1 SGVSTA
7 VENLSAMYM
16 FNRAH
21 KTFQLRASTAACG
34 RDATP
39 RRRGAQ
45 PRRPR
50 FVGATG
56 AQQWIC
62 SHLYDRRRTP
72 GREAGSVR
80 SVDQRQ
86 LRAAADAYAAAR
98 DEVRVARNLAD
109 AAWVRLQAS
118 QDTLEY
124 QIDWS
129 SASKR
134 EAAAVA
140 RLEAAKAAYRDAGG
154 YAAGDPE
161 E

>member
-1 SGVSTA
+1 
-7 VENLSAMYM
+7 M
-16 FNRAH
+16 
-21 KTFQLRASTAACG
+21 
-34 RDATP
+34 
-39 RRRGAQ
+39 RR
-45 PRRPR
+45 
-50 FVGATG
+50 
-56 AQQWIC
+56 
-62 SHLYDRRRTP
+62 
-72 GREAGSVR
+72 
-80 SVDQRQ
+80 VDQRQ
-86 LRAAADAYAAAR
+86 LRVAADAYAAAR
-98 DEVRVARNLAD
+98 DEVRVARKLAD

-134 EAAAVA
+134 EAAAAA